1 MNPLNL
7 LNPFTGSLS
16 ESEHNPST
24 QPPDPQGRTP
34 LNFFVSISEKEMAV
48 LKISGLSKSF
58 GIKTVFEN
66 VSFEVR
72 SGERVGLVGANGAGK
87 TTLLKCIMGT
97 EEADKGSVKASDGAI
112 IGYLRQDFNYTSHT
126 IREEME
132 EAWKDVLYYK
142 DKMEHLARELENHKN
157 DEKLV
162 LDYGKAEERFEFLG
176 GYDYE
181 STTRKILTGL
191 GFTDE
196 DWDRD
201 IHSFSGGQKVRIN
214 LAAAFVRHPDFLLLD
229 EPTNHLDMN
238 MLEWLEEYLRSY
250 KGGILMISHDRYF
263 LDGAAT
269 GIIDLENHHIRT
281 FRGGYTRYLETKE
294 NQDRAYEKA
303 YEKQQEHIKETEEY
317 IRRYKAGIKAKQAR
331 GRQSQLNR
339 LVRLEKPVHQASL
352 RFHFDPPQECADK
365 VLDVL
370 RVEGSYDHH
379 VLFKNLTIH
388 IKKGETVG
396 LIGPNGAGK
405 TTILKLITGEKK
417 PDAGFIQMGN
427 NVKMGYYS
435 QEQERLHPKL
445 TVLDEVRDTFN
456 FGEKEARNILGM
468 FLFRGDDVFKNVGM
482 LSGGEKA
489 RLSLLCLFL
498 EKPNFLILDE
508 PTNHLDIPTREI
520 MEDAIQAF
528 GGTCLIVSHD
538 RYFLD
543 KVADRIL
550 ELDHGRLTEY
560 LGNYSYYKEKKKDL
574 EAFEKDRSG
583 ETSEEPEEEKEKAA
597 ERQHQTKTEAS
608 PADVS
613 KLNHVEMEIGRLEAT
628 MKMYTVQMSMNPD
641 NYEELAREYEETK
654 KKLDNLYEKWDELA
668 AKTEN

>member
-1 MNPLNL
+1 
-7 LNPFTGSLS
+7 
-16 ESEHNPST
+16 
-24 QPPDPQGRTP
+24 
-34 LNFFVSISEKEMAV
+34 MAV

-72 SGERVGLVGANGAGK
+72 SGERIGLVGANGAGK
-87 TTLLKCIMGT
+87 TTLLKCIMGA

-132 EAWKDVLYYK
+132 DAWKDVLYYK
-142 DKMEHLARELENHKN
+142 DRMETLARELESSKS

-162 LDYGKAEERFEFLG
+162 EAYGRAEARFEFLG

-191 GFTDE
+191 GFSDD

-229 EPTNHLDMN
+229 EPTNHLDMG

-269 GIIDLENHHIRT
+269 GIIDLENHHIRS
-281 FRGGYTRYLETKE
+281 FRGGYTRYMETKE

-370 RVEGSYDHH
+370 RVEGSYGSHI
-379 VLFKNLTIH
+379 LFKDLTIH

-405 TTILKLITGEKK
+405 TTILKMITGEKK
-417 PDAGFIQMGN
+417 PDTGFIQLGN

-468 FLFRGDDVFKNVGM
+468 FLFRGDDVFKTVGM

-520 MEDAIQAF
+520 MEDAIEAF
-528 GGTCLIVSHD
+528 GGTCLVVSHD

-550 ELDHGRLTEY
+550 ELDHGKLTEY
-560 LGNYSYYKEKKKDL
+560 LGNYSYYKEKKQDL
-574 EAFEKDRSG
+574 EAFEKDRNG
-583 ETSEEPEEEKEKAA
+583 KKEEEEKEK
-597 ERQHQTKTEAS
+597 EEKPRENEHQVKTEVSA
-608 PADVS
+608 ADVS
-613 KLNHVEMEIGRLEAT
+613 KLSHVEMEIGRLEAT
-628 MKMYTVQMSMNPD
+628 MKMYTVQMSMNPE
-641 NYEELAREYEETK
+641 NYAELADEYEEAK
-654 KKLDNLYEKWDELA
+654 KKLDKLYAKWDELA
-668 AKTEN
+668 EKTES

>member
-1 MNPLNL
+1 
-7 LNPFTGSLS
+7 
-16 ESEHNPST
+16 
-24 QPPDPQGRTP
+24 
-34 LNFFVSISEKEMAV
+34 MAV
-48 LKISGLSKSF
+48 LRINGLSKAF

-66 VSFEVR
+66 VSFDVR
-72 SGERVGLVGANGAGK
+72 SGERIGLVGANGAGK
-87 TTLLKCIMGT
+87 TTLLKCIMGK
-97 EEADKGSVKASDGAI
+97 EEYDKGSVKASDGAV

-142 DKMEHLARELENHKN
+142 DKIARLARELEQNKM
-157 DEKLV
+157 DEKLI

-181 STTRKILTGL
+181 STTKKILTGL
-191 GFTDE
+191 GFKDE

-238 MLEWLEEYLRSY
+238 MLEWLEDYLRSY
-250 KGGILMISHDRYF
+250 KGGLLMISHDRYF
-263 LDGAAT
+263 LDASAT
-269 GIIDLENHHIRT
+269 GIIDLENHHIRS
-281 FRGGYTRYLETKE
+281 FRGGYSRYLETKT
-294 NQDRAYEKA
+294 NQDKA
-303 YEKQQEHIKETEEY
+303 YQKAYDKQQEHIKETEEY

-339 LVRLEKPVHQASL
+339 LVRLEKPVHQATL
-352 RFHFDPPQECADK
+352 RFHFDPPQECAEK

-370 RVEGSYDHH
+370 H
-379 VLFKNLTIH
+379 VDGRYGNHVIFKNLTMH
-388 IKKGETVG
+388 IKKGEVVG

-405 TTILKLITGEKK
+405 TTLLKMITGDKMAEN
-417 PDAGFIQMGN
+417 GIVQMGN

-435 QEQERLHPKL
+435 QEQERLHPAL
-445 TVLDEVRDTFN
+445 TVLDEIRDTFN
-456 FGEKEARNILGM
+456 YGEKEARNLLGM
-468 FLFRGDDVFKNVGM
+468 FLFRGDDVFKTVGM

-520 MEDAIQAF
+520 MEEAIQAF

-543 KVADRIL
+543 KVATRIL
-550 ELDHGRLTEY
+550 EIDEGKLTEY

-574 EAFEKDRSG
+574 EEFEKDRNG
-583 ETSEEPEEEKEKAA
+583 VVKEEVQEKELSFTKD
-597 ERQHQTKTEAS
+597 HQEKTEVSA
-608 PADVS
+608 ADIS
-613 KLNHVEMEIGRLEAT
+613 RLGHVEMEIGRLEAT
-628 MKMYTVQMSMNPD
+628 LKMYAVQMTMDSED
-641 NYEELAREYEETK
+641 YESLSREYEETK
-654 KKLDNLYEKWDELA
+654 AKLDKLYEKWDELA
-668 AKTEN
+668 AKTES

>member
-1 MNPLNL
+1 
-7 LNPFTGSLS
+7 
-16 ESEHNPST
+16 
-24 QPPDPQGRTP
+24 
-34 LNFFVSISEKEMAV
+34 MAV

-72 SGERVGLVGANGAGK
+72 SGERIGLVGANGAGK
-87 TTLLKCIMGT
+87 TTLLKCIMGA

-132 EAWKDVLYYK
+132 DAWKDVLYYK
-142 DKMEHLARELENHKN
+142 ERMETLARELESSKS

-162 LDYGKAEERFEFLG
+162 EAYGRAEARFEFLG

-191 GFTDE
+191 GFSDD

-229 EPTNHLDMN
+229 EPTNHLDMG

-269 GIIDLENHHIRT
+269 GIIDLENHHIRS
-281 FRGGYTRYLETKE
+281 FRGGYTRYMETKE

-370 RVEGSYDHH
+370 RVEGSYGSHI
-379 VLFKNLTIH
+379 LFKDLTIH

-405 TTILKLITGEKK
+405 TTILKMITGEKK
-417 PDAGFIQMGN
+417 PDTGFIQLGN

-468 FLFRGDDVFKNVGM
+468 FLFRGDDVFKTVGM

-520 MEDAIQAF
+520 MEDAIEAF
-528 GGTCLIVSHD
+528 GGTCLVVSHD

-550 ELDHGRLTEY
+550 ELDHGKLTEY
-560 LGNYSYYKEKKKDL
+560 LGNYSYYKEKKQDL
-574 EAFEKDRSG
+574 EAFEKDRNG
-583 ETSEEPEEEKEKAA
+583 KEEEEGKEK
-597 ERQHQTKTEAS
+597 EEKPRENEHQVKTEVSA
-608 PADVS
+608 ADVS
-613 KLNHVEMEIGRLEAT
+613 KLSHVEMEIGRLEAT
-628 MKMYTVQMSMNPD
+628 MKMYTVQMSMNPE
-641 NYEELAREYEETK
+641 NYAELADEYEEAK
-654 KKLDNLYEKWDELA
+654 KKLDKLYEKWDELA
-668 AKTEN
+668 EKTES

>member
-1 MNPLNL
+1 
-7 LNPFTGSLS
+7 
-16 ESEHNPST
+16 
-24 QPPDPQGRTP
+24 
-34 LNFFVSISEKEMAV
+34 MAV

-72 SGERVGLVGANGAGK
+72 SGERIGLVGANGAGK
-87 TTLLKCIMGT
+87 TTLLKCIMGA

-132 EAWKDVLYYK
+132 DAWKDVLYYK
-142 DKMEHLARELENHKN
+142 DRMETLARELESSRI

-162 LDYGKAEERFEFLG
+162 EAYGRAEARFEFLG

-191 GFTDE
+191 GFSDD

-229 EPTNHLDMN
+229 EPTNHLDMG

-269 GIIDLENHHIRT
+269 GIIDLENHHIRS
-281 FRGGYTRYLETKE
+281 FRGGYTRYMETKE

-370 RVEGSYDHH
+370 RVEGSYGSHI
-379 VLFKNLTIH
+379 LFKDLTIH

-405 TTILKLITGEKK
+405 TTILKMITGEKK
-417 PDAGFIQMGN
+417 PDTGFIQLGN

-468 FLFRGDDVFKNVGM
+468 FLFRGDDVFKTVGM

-520 MEDAIQAF
+520 MEDAIEAF
-528 GGTCLIVSHD
+528 GGTCLVVSHD

-550 ELDHGRLTEY
+550 ELDHGKLTEY
-560 LGNYSYYKEKKKDL
+560 LGNYSYYKEKKQDL
-574 EAFEKDRSG
+574 EAFEKDRNG
-583 ETSEEPEEEKEKAA
+583 KEEEEKEK
-597 ERQHQTKTEAS
+597 EEKPRENEHQVKTEVSA
-608 PADVS
+608 ADVS
-613 KLNHVEMEIGRLEAT
+613 KLSHVEMEIGRLEAT

-641 NYEELAREYEETK
+641 QYAELADEYEEAK
-654 KKLDNLYEKWDELA
+654 KKLDKLYAKWDELA
-668 AKTEN
+668 EKTES

>member
-1 MNPLNL
+1 
-7 LNPFTGSLS
+7 
-16 ESEHNPST
+16 
-24 QPPDPQGRTP
+24 
-34 LNFFVSISEKEMAV
+34 MAV

-72 SGERVGLVGANGAGK
+72 SGERIGLVGANGAGK
-87 TTLLKCIMGT
+87 TTLLKCIMGA
-97 EEADKGSVKASDGAI
+97 EEPDKGSVKASDGAI

-132 EAWKDVLYYK
+132 DAWKDVLYYK
-142 DKMEHLARELENHKN
+142 DRMETLARELESTKS

-162 LDYGKAEERFEFLG
+162 EAYGRAEARFEFLG

-191 GFTDE
+191 GFSDD

-201 IHSFSGGQKVRIN
+201 IHSFSGGQKGRIN

-229 EPTNHLDMN
+229 EPTNHLDMG

-269 GIIDLENHHIRT
+269 GIIDLENHHIRS
-281 FRGGYTRYLETKE
+281 FRGGYTRYMETKE

-339 LVRLEKPVHQASL
+339 LVRLEKPVRQASL

-370 RVEGSYDHH
+370 RVEGSYGSHI
-379 VLFKNLTIH
+379 LFKDLTIH

-405 TTILKLITGEKK
+405 TTILKMITGEKK
-417 PDAGFIQMGN
+417 PDTGFIQLGN

-468 FLFRGDDVFKNVGM
+468 FLFRGDDVFKTVGM

-520 MEDAIQAF
+520 MEDAIEAF
-528 GGTCLIVSHD
+528 GGTCLVVSHD

-550 ELDHGRLTEY
+550 ELDHGKLTEY
-560 LGNYSYYKEKKKDL
+560 LGNYSYYKEKKQDL
-574 EAFEKDRSG
+574 EAFEKDRNG
-583 ETSEEPEEEKEKAA
+583 KEEEEEKEK
-597 ERQHQTKTEAS
+597 EEKPRGNEHQVKTEVSA
-608 PADVS
+608 ADVS
-613 KLNHVEMEIGRLEAT
+613 KLSHVEMEIGRLEAT
-628 MKMYTVQMSMNPD
+628 MKMYTVQMSMNPE
-641 NYEELAREYEETK
+641 NYAELADEYEEAK
-654 KKLDNLYEKWDELA
+654 KKLDKLYEKWDELA
-668 AKTEN
+668 EKTES

>member
-1 MNPLNL
+1 
-7 LNPFTGSLS
+7 
-16 ESEHNPST
+16 
-24 QPPDPQGRTP
+24 
-34 LNFFVSISEKEMAV
+34 MAV

-72 SGERVGLVGANGAGK
+72 SGERIGLVGANGAGK
-87 TTLLKCIMGT
+87 TTLLKCIMGA

-132 EAWKDVLYYK
+132 DAWKDVLYYK
-142 DKMEHLARELENHKN
+142 DRMETLARELESSKS

-162 LDYGKAEERFEFLG
+162 EAYGRAEARFEFLG

-191 GFTDE
+191 GFSDD

-229 EPTNHLDMN
+229 EPTNHLDMG

-269 GIIDLENHHIRT
+269 GIIDLENHHIRS
-281 FRGGYTRYLETKE
+281 FRGGYTRYMETKE

-370 RVEGSYDHH
+370 RVEGSYGSHI
-379 VLFKNLTIH
+379 LFKDLTIH

-405 TTILKLITGEKK
+405 TTILKMITGEKK
-417 PDAGFIQMGN
+417 PDTGFIQLGN

-468 FLFRGDDVFKNVGM
+468 FLFRGDDVFKTVGM

-520 MEDAIQAF
+520 MEDAIEAF
-528 GGTCLIVSHD
+528 GGTCLVVSHD

-550 ELDHGRLTEY
+550 ELDDGKLTEY
-560 LGNYSYYKEKKKDL
+560 LGNYSYYKEKKQDL
-574 EAFEKDRSG
+574 EAFEKDRNG
-583 ETSEEPEEEKEKAA
+583 KEEEEEKEK
-597 ERQHQTKTEAS
+597 EEKPRENEHQVKTEVSA
-608 PADVS
+608 ADVS
-613 KLNHVEMEIGRLEAT
+613 KLSHVEMEIGRLEAT
-628 MKMYTVQMSMNPD
+628 MKMYTVQMSMNPE
-641 NYEELAREYEETK
+641 NYAELADEYEEAK
-654 KKLDNLYEKWDELA
+654 KKLDKLYEKWDELA
-668 AKTEN
+668 EKTES

>member
-1 MNPLNL
+1 
-7 LNPFTGSLS
+7 
-16 ESEHNPST
+16 
-24 QPPDPQGRTP
+24 
-34 LNFFVSISEKEMAV
+34 MAV

-72 SGERVGLVGANGAGK
+72 SGERISLVGANGAGK
-87 TTLLKCIMGT
+87 TTLLKCIMGA
-97 EEADKGSVKASDGAI
+97 EEPDKGSVKASDGAI

-132 EAWKDVLYYK
+132 DAWKDVLYYK
-142 DKMEHLARELENHKN
+142 DRMETLARELESSKS

-162 LDYGKAEERFEFLG
+162 EAYGRAEARFEFLG

-191 GFTDE
+191 GFSDD

-229 EPTNHLDMN
+229 EPTNHLDMG

-269 GIIDLENHHIRT
+269 GIIDLENHHIRS
-281 FRGGYTRYLETKE
+281 FRGGYTRYMETKE

-370 RVEGSYDHH
+370 RVEGSYGSHI
-379 VLFKNLTIH
+379 LFKDLTIH

-405 TTILKLITGEKK
+405 TTILKMITGEKK
-417 PDAGFIQMGN
+417 PDTGFIQLGN

-468 FLFRGDDVFKNVGM
+468 FLFRGDDVFKTVGM

-520 MEDAIQAF
+520 MEDAIEAF
-528 GGTCLIVSHD
+528 GGTCLVVSHD

-550 ELDHGRLTEY
+550 ELDHGKLTEY
-560 LGNYSYYKEKKKDL
+560 LGNYSYYKEKKQDL
-574 EAFEKDRSG
+574 EAFEKDRNG
-583 ETSEEPEEEKEKAA
+583 KEEEEEKEK
-597 ERQHQTKTEAS
+597 EEKPRENEHQVKTEVSA
-608 PADVS
+608 ADVS
-613 KLNHVEMEIGRLEAT
+613 KLSHVEMEIGRLEAT
-628 MKMYTVQMSMNPD
+628 MKMYTVQMTMNPD
-641 NYEELAREYEETK
+641 QYAELADEYEEAK
-654 KKLDNLYEKWDELA
+654 KKLDKLYAKWDELEE
-668 AKTEN
+668 KTES

>member
-1 MNPLNL
+1 
-7 LNPFTGSLS
+7 
-16 ESEHNPST
+16 
-24 QPPDPQGRTP
+24 
-34 LNFFVSISEKEMAV
+34 MAV

-72 SGERVGLVGANGAGK
+72 SGERIGLVGANGAGK
-87 TTLLKCIMGT
+87 TTLLKCIMGA

-132 EAWKDVLYYK
+132 DAWKDVLYYK
-142 DKMEHLARELENHKN
+142 DRMETLARELESSKS

-162 LDYGKAEERFEFLG
+162 EAYGRAEARFEFLG

-191 GFTDE
+191 GFSDD

-229 EPTNHLDMN
+229 EPTNHLDMG

-269 GIIDLENHHIRT
+269 GIIDLENHHIR
-281 FRGGYTRYLETKE
+281 FFHGGYTRYMETKE

-370 RVEGSYDHH
+370 RVEGSYGSHI
-379 VLFKNLTIH
+379 LFKDLTIH

-405 TTILKLITGEKK
+405 TTILKMITGEKK
-417 PDAGFIQMGN
+417 PDTGFIQLGN

-468 FLFRGDDVFKNVGM
+468 FLFRGDDVFKTVGM

-520 MEDAIQAF
+520 MEDAIEAF
-528 GGTCLIVSHD
+528 GGTCLVVSHD

-550 ELDHGRLTEY
+550 ELDHGKLTEY
-560 LGNYSYYKEKKKDL
+560 LGNYSYYKEKKQDL
-574 EAFEKDRSG
+574 EAFEKDRNG
-583 ETSEEPEEEKEKAA
+583 KEEEEEKEK
-597 ERQHQTKTEAS
+597 EEKPRENEHQVKTEVSA
-608 PADVS
+608 ADVS
-613 KLNHVEMEIGRLEAT
+613 KLSHVEMEIGRLEAT
-628 MKMYTVQMSMNPD
+628 MKMYTVQMSMNPE
-641 NYEELAREYEETK
+641 NYAELADEYEEAK
-654 KKLDNLYEKWDELA
+654 KKLDKLYAKWDELA
-668 AKTEN
+668 EKTES

>member
-1 MNPLNL
+1 
-7 LNPFTGSLS
+7 
-16 ESEHNPST
+16 
-24 QPPDPQGRTP
+24 
-34 LNFFVSISEKEMAV
+34 MAV

-72 SGERVGLVGANGAGK
+72 SGERIGLVGANGAGK
-87 TTLLKCIMGT
+87 TTLLKCIMGA

-132 EAWKDVLYYK
+132 DAWKDVLYYK
-142 DKMEHLARELENHKN
+142 DRMETLARELESSRS

-162 LDYGKAEERFEFLG
+162 EAYGRAEARFEFLG

-191 GFTDE
+191 GFSDD

-229 EPTNHLDMN
+229 EPTNHLDMG

-269 GIIDLENHHIRT
+269 GIIDLENHHIRS
-281 FRGGYTRYLETKE
+281 FRGGYTRYMETKE

-370 RVEGSYDHH
+370 RVEGSYGSHI
-379 VLFKNLTIH
+379 LFKDLTIH

-405 TTILKLITGEKK
+405 TTILKMITGEKK
-417 PDAGFIQMGN
+417 PDTGFIQLGN

-435 QEQERLHPKL
+435 QEQERLHPKF

-468 FLFRGDDVFKNVGM
+468 FLFRGDDVFKTVGM

-520 MEDAIQAF
+520 MEDAIEAF
-528 GGTCLIVSHD
+528 GGTCLVVSHD

-550 ELDHGRLTEY
+550 ELDHGKLTEY
-560 LGNYSYYKEKKKDL
+560 LGNYSYYKEKKQDL
-574 EAFEKDRSG
+574 EAFEKDRNG
-583 ETSEEPEEEKEKAA
+583 KEEEEEKEK
-597 ERQHQTKTEAS
+597 EEKPRENEHQVKTEVSA
-608 PADVS
+608 ADVS
-613 KLNHVEMEIGRLEAT
+613 KLSHVEMEIGRLEAT
-628 MKMYTVQMSMNPD
+628 MKMYTVQMSMNPE
-641 NYEELAREYEETK
+641 NYAELADEYEEAK
-654 KKLDNLYEKWDELA
+654 KKLDKLYAKWDELA
-668 AKTEN
+668 EKTES

>member
-1 MNPLNL
+1 
-7 LNPFTGSLS
+7 
-16 ESEHNPST
+16 
-24 QPPDPQGRTP
+24 
-34 LNFFVSISEKEMAV
+34 MAT

-66 VSFEVR
+66 VSFDVR
-72 SGERVGLVGANGAGK
+72 SGERIGLVGANGAGK
-87 TTLLKCIMGT
+87 TTLLKCIIGT
-97 EEADKGSVKASDGAI
+97 EEYDKGSVKASDGAI

-132 EAWKDVLYYK
+132 EAWKDVLFYK
-142 DKMEHLARELENHKN
+142 DKIERLTRELETNKS
-157 DEKLV
+157 DENLV
-162 LDYGKAEERFEFLG
+162 REYGRAEERFEFLG
-176 GYDYE
+176 GYEYE

-191 GFTDE
+191 GFSDE

-201 IHSFSGGQKVRIN
+201 IRSFSGGQKVRIN

-238 MLEWLEEYLRSY
+238 MLEWLEDYLRSY

-263 LDGAAT
+263 LDAAAT
-269 GIIDLENHHIRT
+269 GILDLENHHIRS
-281 FRGGYTRYLETKE
+281 FRGGYTRYMETKE
-294 NQDRAYEKA
+294 NQDRAYQKA
-303 YEKQQEHIKETEEY
+303 YDKQQEHIKETEEY

-331 GRQSQLNR
+331 GRQSQLDR

-370 RVEGSYDHH
+370 RVEGSYGNQ
-379 VLFKNLTIH
+379 VLFKDLTMH
-388 IKKGETVG
+388 IRRGETVG

-405 TTILKLITGEKK
+405 TTLLKIITGEKK
-417 PDAGFIQMGN
+417 PDSGFVQLGN

-435 QEQERLHPKL
+435 QEQERLHPNL
-445 TVLDEVRDTFN
+445 TVLDEVQDTFN

-468 FLFRGDDVFKNVGM
+468 FLFRGDDVFKTVGM

-520 MEDAIQAF
+520 MEEALKAF
-528 GGTCLIVSHD
+528 GGTCLVVSHD

-543 KVADRIL
+543 KVVGRIL
-550 ELDHGRLTEY
+550 DLDQGKLTEY
-560 LGNYSYYKEKKKDL
+560 LGNYSYYREKKKDL
-574 EAFEKDRSG
+574 EEFEKDRNG
-583 ETSEEPEEEKEKAA
+583 LAAAVEEEKKEEKPP
-597 ERQHQTKTEAS
+597 EKQHQQKEEPS
-608 PADVS
+608 QADIS

-628 MKMYTVQMSMNPD
+628 VKMYTVQMSMNPE
-641 NYEELAREYEETK
+641 NYSALAQEYEEAK
-654 KKLDNLYEKWDELA
+654 KKLDDLYRKWDELA
-668 AKTEN
+668 EKTE